1 LALCTHGNTR
11 GSDEEETLM
20 IKRLTFGVLVGV
32 LLGYV
37 LSRRSRS
44 AALEAEATSRADD
57 AALTQEVEA
66 EIFRDSGVPKE
77 KVVVNAENGVVY
89 LRGEVPEQS
98 MLDALVATARE
109 VRGVRAVESFL
120 RLAAAET

>member
-1 LALCTHGNTR
+1 
-11 GSDEEETLM
+11 M
-20 IKRLTFGVLVGV
+20 IKLLTLGVLVGV

-37 LSRRSRS
+37 FSRRSRS
-44 AALEAEATSRADD
+44 APPEAEVTWRPDD

-66 EIFRDSGVPKE
+66 EIFRDSGIPKE

-98 MLDALVATARE
+98 MVDTLVAKARE

-120 RLAAAET
+120 QLATEP

>member
-1 LALCTHGNTR
+1 M
-11 GSDEEETLM
+11 LM

-98 MLDALVATARE
+98 MLDALVTTARE